1 MRQMKKQMGLLMLSF
16 IMVLILPV
24 SVRAA
29 GISKVGV
36 YQSKNFTFKKDV
48 TGNGKTDT
56 VSVKMTK
63 DQYGYFL
70 EKVMFYV
77 NGKKALTLK
86 GSYSYGVSVNYFKI
100 SGVGPMLQIYL
111 HADSG
116 ERPINGIY
124 KYNKGTKKFV
134 RVMNVAANYRT
145 ACGDV
150 VNVSGKKLTLE
161 YHLQPS
167 EIGRISWRYTYNWKG
182 GKWKR
187 GSDTAS
193 VKSMLTYNNGD
204 GYTKY
209 FKKNQFVVANTQK
222 FYKTTAMN
230 KVSFTAKRGAVVT
243 LKKIKMSGENVYV
256 QFAKGGKT
264 GWKKLYAGNVY
275 DYRASNIA
283 NSGWFYGVLKRLAGG
298 AY

>member
-1 MRQMKKQMGLLMLSF
+1 MKQMKKKMGLLMLSF
-16 IMVLILPV
+16 IMVLVLPF

-29 GISKVGV
+29 GVSKVGV
-36 YQSKNFTFKKDV
+36 YQRNNYTFKKDV

-56 VSVKMTK
+56 VFVKLIK
-63 DQYGYFL
+63 DQYGNFL
-70 EKVMFYV
+70 KNVVFYV

-86 GSYSYGVSVNYFKI
+86 GSDSYGVSVNYFKV

-111 HADSG
+111 IADS
-116 ERPINGIY
+116 EARTINSIY
-124 KYNKGTKKFV
+124 RYDKGTKKFV
-134 RVMNVAANYRT
+134 RVMNIAANYQT
-145 ACGDV
+145 AYGDV
-150 VNVSGKKLTLE
+150 VSTGRKKMTIE

-187 GSDTAS
+187 SSDTTS

-243 LKKIKMSGENVYV
+243 LKKIKVSGKNMYV

-275 DYRASNIA
+275 NYRASNIA
-283 NSGWFYGVLKRLAGG
+283 NSGWFYGVYKRLAGG